1 MPTEPESFT
10 IRLTKH
16 GPDCAARHRHLLV
29 DPLLYVA
36 ENFIRSGLTRLV
48 GYFRLTPTQR
58 CRFVLSRLSAHQRSC
73 RVALAP
79 HSDFH
84 DLTFRE
90 HEVASL
96 VGLGLNNQEIASSI
110 GCASR
115 TIDRHVSNILSRLGL
130 GNRSQ
135 IASLVAL
142 TGGWLLPLTPPGEL
156 LSRSPVLA
164 ALTSHDSPALSNGLD
179 AEELSTVCLRVGS
192 LIPSDQDRYD
202 DALAMSRGEELAKV
216 TNLRGT
222 APDSEAPVEIV
233 RVGCVQ
239 ESAQEA
245 LLDLVAEG
253 VDALLLGNFSP
264 PIARELLTC
273 TKGLGIPLLH
283 SMVDTRLR
291 DFVGPTTQFSH
302 IFQMCSDETVYIRA
316 FASYIER
323 HLTPSSAATRVTL
336 VLRQDERPVMQD
348 TFQRLLDQLLPN
360 QVQILE
366 YEDSSVD
373 WASISLEIHQFQ
385 PDAVF
390 LGIYLEASLT
400 TVLEYLRRAGLTSHL
415 YCVWVP
421 GIPGFVERH
430 PELSEGL
437 IWTTLVGNSGNY
449 FGTRFRRAFES
460 TYGSD
465 PGIGS
470 AAVHFDMVAL
480 LRRAWAEA
488 DHSTMPDDLVEALH
502 EVQFQ
507 GVTGSFHFDN
517 GRRKALC
524 YPFDTNDPTIG
535 QPCLSFVISH
545 GESKPL
551 DG

>member
-1 MPTEPESFT
+1 MLTDPENFT
-10 IRLTKH
+10 IRLTSS

-36 ENFIRSGLTRLV
+36 ENFVRSGLTRLT
-48 GYFRLTPTQR
+48 GYLSWSSDDR
-58 CRFVLSRLSAHQRSC
+58 CRFVLSRLSTHLRSC
-73 RVALAP
+73 TVSLDP

-84 DLTFRE
+84 GLTTRE
-90 HEVASL
+90 HEVSSL
-96 VGLGLNNQEIASSI
+96 VALGLNNQEIATAI
-110 GCASR
+110 GCAPR

-130 GNRSQ
+130 DNRSQ

-142 TGGWLLPLTPPGEL
+142 TGGWLLPLTPPCGL
-156 LSRSPVLA
+156 LSRSPVLT
-164 ALTSHDSPALSNGLD
+164 ALTRQEPQTNAASLD
-179 AEELSTVCLRVGS
+179 VEEANAMCLRVGS
-192 LIPSDQDRYD
+192 LIPAGADRYD
-202 DALAMSRGEELAKV
+202 DALAMSRGEDLAK
-216 TNLRGT
+216 TTTLRGT
-222 APDSEAPVEIV
+222 APDSEATVEIV
-233 RVGCVQ
+233 RVECAQ
-239 ESAQEA
+239 ESAQGA
-245 LLDLVAEG
+245 LLELVSEG

-264 PIARELLTC
+264 SIARELLMC
-273 TKGLGIPLLH
+273 TKDLGVPLLH

-291 DFVGPTTQFSH
+291 DFVGPTTQFGH

-316 FASYIER
+316 FAAYIDR
-323 HLTPSSAATRVTL
+323 HLTPHAISARVTL
-336 VLRQDERPVMQD
+336 VLRRDERPAMQD
-348 TFQRLLDQLLPN
+348 TFQRLFDHLHPD

-366 YEDSSVD
+366 YEDSSVE
-373 WASISLEIHQFQ
+373 WASLSIEIHQFQ

-421 GIPGFVERH
+421 GIPGFVERY

-460 TYGSD
+460 RYGSD

-470 AAVHFDMVAL
+470 AAVHFDMIAL

-488 DHSTMPDDLVEALH
+488 DHSTAPDDLVEALH

-524 YPFDTNDPTIG
+524 YPFDTDDPTIG
-535 QPCLSFVISH
+535 QPCLTFAISH
-545 GESKPL
+545 GRSLPL
-551 DG
+551 DV

>member
-1 MPTEPESFT
+1 MLTEPESFT
-10 IRLTKH
+10 IRLTNS
-16 GPDCAARHRHLLV
+16 GPDCAARHRRLLV

-36 ENFIRSGLTRLV
+36 ENFVRSGLTRLT
-48 GYFRLTPTQR
+48 GYLSWASEDR

-73 RVALAP
+73 TVLLDP

-84 DLTFRE
+84 GLTTRE

-96 VGLGLNNQEIASSI
+96 VGLGANNQEIAASV
-110 GCASR
+110 GCAPR
-115 TIDRHVSNILSRLGL
+115 TVDRHVSNILSRLGL
-130 GNRSQ
+130 DNRSQ

-142 TGGWLLPLTPPGEL
+142 TGGWLLPLTPPGAL
-156 LSRSPVLA
+156 LSRSPVLV
-164 ALTSHDSPALSNGLD
+164 ALTRQDSHTDTAGFDVEAAN
-179 AEELSTVCLRVGS
+179 AVCLRVGS
-192 LIPSDQDRYD
+192 LIPAGADRYD
-202 DALAMSRGEELAKV
+202 DALAMSRGEELAK
-216 TNLRGT
+216 TTTLRGS
-222 APDSEAPVEIV
+222 APDSEASVEIV
-233 RVGCVQ
+233 RVECAQ

-245 LLDLVAEG
+245 LLELVSDG

-264 PIARELLTC
+264 SIARELLTC
-273 TKGLGIPLLH
+273 TKDLGIPLLH

-291 DFVGPTTQFSH
+291 DFVGPTTQFGH

-316 FASYIER
+316 FASYIDR
-323 HLTPSSAATRVTL
+323 HLSSHSGSTRVTL
-336 VLRQDERPVMQD
+336 VLRRDERPAMQD
-348 TFQRLLDQLLPN
+348 TFQRLFCHLHPD

-366 YEDSSVD
+366 YEDSSVE
-373 WASISLEIHQFQ
+373 WAPLSLEIQQFH

-400 TVLEYLRRAGLTSHL
+400 TVLEYLCRAGLTSHL

-460 TYGSD
+460 AYGSD

-470 AAVHFDMVAL
+470 AAVHFDMIAL

-488 DHSTMPDDLVEALH
+488 DHSTAPDDLVEALH

-524 YPFDTNDPTIG
+524 YPFDTDDPTIG
-535 QPCLSFVISH
+535 QPCLTFAISH
-545 GESKPL
+545 GRSLPL
-551 DG
+551 DV

>member
-1 MPTEPESFT
+1 MLTEPESFT
-10 IRLTKH
+10 IRLTRS
-16 GPDCAARHRHLLV
+16 GPDCADRHRRLLV

-36 ENFIRSGLTRLV
+36 ENFLRSGLTRLT
-48 GYFRLTPTQR
+48 GYLSWTPENR
-58 CRFVLSRLSAHQRSC
+58 GRFVFSRLSVNQRSC
-73 RVALAP
+73 TVSLDP
-79 HSDFH
+79 NSDFH
-84 DLTFRE
+84 GLTTRE
-90 HEVASL
+90 HQVASL
-96 VGLGLNNQEIASSI
+96 IGLGLNNQEIASSI
-110 GCASR
+110 DCAPR
-115 TIDRHVSNILSRLGL
+115 TIDRHVSNILSRLDF

-142 TGGWLLPLTPPGEL
+142 AGGWLLPLTPPGSL
-156 LSRSPVLA
+156 LGRSPVLT
-164 ALTSHDSPALSNGLD
+164 ALTRQEAHTSPEGFD
-179 AEELSTVCLRVGS
+179 AEAPGSVCLRVGS
-192 LIPSDQDRYD
+192 LIPAGADRFD
-202 DALAMSRGEELAKV
+202 DARAMSRGEDLAKS
-216 TNLRGT
+216 TTLRGT
-222 APDSEAPVEIV
+222 APDSDATVEIV
-233 RVGCVQ
+233 RVQCAQ
-239 ESAQEA
+239 KSAQEA
-245 LLDLVAEG
+245 LLGLVSEG
-253 VDALLLGNFSP
+253 VDALILGNFSP
-264 PIARELLTC
+264 GIARELLTC
-273 TKGLGIPLLH
+273 TKDLGIPLLH

-291 DFVGPTTQFSH
+291 DFVGPTTQFGH

-316 FASYIER
+316 FASYIDR
-323 HLTPSSAATRVTL
+323 HLSPHSTSPRVTL
-336 VLRQDERPVMQD
+336 VLRRDERPAMQD
-348 TFQRLLDQLLPN
+348 TFQRLFDHLHPD

-366 YEDSSVD
+366 YEDSSVE
-373 WASISLEIHQFQ
+373 WASLSLEIHQFQ

-400 TVLEYLRRAGLTSHL
+400 TVLEYLRRAGLKSHL

-449 FGTRFRRAFES
+449 FGTRFRRAFET

-470 AAVHFDMVAL
+470 AAVHFDMIAL

-488 DHSTMPDDLVEALH
+488 DHSTVPDDLIEALH

-524 YPFDTNDPTIG
+524 YPFDTDDPTIG
-535 QPCLSFVISH
+535 QPCLSFIISH
-545 GESKPL
+545 GRSKPL
-551 DG
+551 DT

>member
-1 MPTEPESFT
+1 
-10 IRLTKH
+10 
-16 GPDCAARHRHLLV
+16 
-29 DPLLYVA
+29 
-36 ENFIRSGLTRLV
+36 
-48 GYFRLTPTQR
+48 
-58 CRFVLSRLSAHQRSC
+58 
-73 RVALAP
+73 
-79 HSDFH
+79 
-84 DLTFRE
+84 
-90 HEVASL
+90 
-96 VGLGLNNQEIASSI
+96 
-110 GCASR
+110 
-115 TIDRHVSNILSRLGL
+115 
-130 GNRSQ
+130 
-135 IASLVAL
+135 
-142 TGGWLLPLTPPGEL
+142 
-156 LSRSPVLA
+156 
-164 ALTSHDSPALSNGLD
+164 
-179 AEELSTVCLRVGS
+179 
-192 LIPSDQDRYD
+192 
-202 DALAMSRGEELAKV
+202 
-216 TNLRGT
+216 
-222 APDSEAPVEIV
+222 
-233 RVGCVQ
+233 
-239 ESAQEA
+239 
-245 LLDLVAEG
+245 
-253 VDALLLGNFSP
+253 
-264 PIARELLTC
+264 
-273 TKGLGIPLLH
+273 
-283 SMVDTRLR
+283 
-291 DFVGPTTQFSH
+291 
-302 IFQMCSDETVYIRA
+302 
-316 FASYIER
+316 
-323 HLTPSSAATRVTL
+323 
-336 VLRQDERPVMQD
+336 MQD